1 MVKNYAKFEEVG
13 IRQIKPEG
21 WLGDFLRKQAE
32 GLTGHLEVAGYPFD
46 RVGWDRFDVDTTKS
60 NDNPGWWAYEQ
71 TGYWLDG
78 MERLA
83 ELLGDRKLKA
93 KAERS
98 FDYVLQNADPDG
110 YLGPKLLKNS
120 DGWNRWPHVVFFRA
134 VMAKYSATGDLSLV
148 EAVRRHYLEE
158 PQRHNKARDVLN
170 VEIMLWAYLKT
181 GDKRLLDMAEKDFA
195 EYNEQCKDD
204 NCVKAQLSPKKAY
217 AHGVTYNEYSKLGA
231 ILYSCTGK
239 KEYLKPVIKA
249 YKKIDRY
256 QMLPDGLHCSNE
268 FLLDN
273 DYMQS
278 HETCD
283 VTDYT
288 WAMGYLL
295 MATGKAEYADKI
307 EKCIFNAGIGA
318 VEENFKALQYLSCAN
333 QLILDRTSNHA
344 DFLQGDK
351 WMSYRPNPGTECCAG
366 NVNRFFPNYC
376 ARMWMKKG
384 KTIVAALYG
393 ASTVTY
399 GTRSAKVTIKEDTAY
414 PFEDQ
419 IRFSFSLNGERK
431 LKFCL
436 RLPGW
441 CKNPTLLVN
450 GAPAEYTVKDG
461 FATIQRVFRNGDLVS
476 LDLPSELEVK
486 DWGPD
491 GRFVEK
497 GPLLYTY
504 GMKGDRQIDEKE
516 ERQTKE
522 FPAYN
527 IYPDKPFNYAILP
540 EKGLS
545 FRKTRMGENPWSIEG
560 TPYSISVKARRIP
573 SWRTVTRTAIHPVYN
588 LYTRPWKR
596 EEKKGKFV
604 FTPRYPSAK
613 TIAKNGVGEIENIT
627 LVPYAVAKVRV
638 TVFPKLDKIEK

>member
-419 IRFSFSLNGERK
+419 IRFSLSRNSERK
-431 LKFCL
+431 LKF
-436 RLPGW
+436 
-441 CKNPTLLVN
+441 
-450 GAPAEYTVKDG
+450 
-461 FATIQRVFRNGDLVS
+461 
-476 LDLPSELEVK
+476 
-486 DWGPD
+486 
-491 GRFVEK
+491 
-497 GPLLYTY
+497 
-504 GMKGDRQIDEKE
+504 
-516 ERQTKE
+516 
-522 FPAYN
+522 
-527 IYPDKPFNYAILP
+527 
-540 EKGLS
+540 
-545 FRKTRMGENPWSIEG
+545 
-560 TPYSISVKARRIP
+560 
-573 SWRTVTRTAIHPVYN
+573 
-588 LYTRPWKR
+588 
-596 EEKKGKFV
+596 
-604 FTPRYPSAK
+604 
-613 TIAKNGVGEIENIT
+613 
-627 LVPYAVAKVRV
+627 
-638 TVFPKLDKIEK
+638 